1 MKIYLDNAATSFPK
15 PSSVVDAVVNYM
27 TNIGSNP
34 GRGSYNNALEGSR
47 IVYNCREKLC
57 NLFNF
62 QKPENVIFM
71 PNITYSLNTLIKSIV
86 KNNWH
91 IIISSMEHNSV
102 LRPIFQLKETM
113 NIDIDVIQCSEEGFI
128 DLDDFKSKIKQ
139 NTKLAVLSHASN
151 VNGSIQPLYEI
162 GEICRNKGVYFIID
176 SAQTA
181 GSLEVDFKA
190 LNCNALAFT
199 GHKSLLG
206 PQGIG
211 GFLIDDELNNLSI
224 PYIVGGTGSL
234 SSQITQPDFLPDK
247 FESGTLNTPGIAGLL
262 EGIKFIEKEGLKAIR
277 DHEDSL
283 TKYFID
289 SLLNMEGIIFYGS
302 TNTELRTSTI
312 SINFSHRDSAEVSYL
327 LDSQYGIMTRTGLHC
342 APLAHKTIGSYPMG
356 TLRFSLG
363 YFNTKEE
370 IKYTIDSLHNILRG
384 I

>member
-113 NIDIDVIQCSEEGFI
+113 NIDIDVIQCSEKGFI

-139 NTKLAVLSHASN
+139 NTKLVVLSHASN

-162 GEICRNKGVYFIID
+162 GEICRNEGVYFIID

-234 SSQITQPDFLPDK
+234 SSQMTQPDFLPDK

-277 DHEDSL
+277 NHEDSL

-289 SLLNMEGIIFYGS
+289 SLLNMDGIIFYGS

-356 TLRFSLG
+356 TLRFSIG

>member
-15 PSSVVDAVVNYM
+15 PSSVIDAVVNYM

-47 IVYNCREKLC
+47 IVYNCREELC

-71 PNITYSLNTLIKSIV
+71 PNITYSLNVLIKSIV
-86 KNNWH
+86 KDNWH
-91 IIISSMEHNSV
+91 VIISSMEHNSV
-102 LRPIFQLKETM
+102 LRPIFQLKEAM

-128 DLDDFKSKIKQ
+128 NLDDFKSKIRD
-139 NTKLAVLSHASN
+139 NTKLVILSHASN
-151 VNGSIQPLYEI
+151 VNGSIQPLYQI
-162 GEICRNKGVYFIID
+162 GKICRNKGIYFIID

-190 LNCNALAFT
+190 LNCSALAFT

-234 SSQITQPDFLPDK
+234 SSQVTQPDFLPDK

-262 EGIKFIEKEGLKAIR
+262 EGIKFIDKEGLGTIKN
-277 DHEDSL
+277 HENDL
-283 TKYFID
+283 TKYFIEN
-289 SLLNMEGIIFYGS
+289 LLNMEDIIFYGS
-302 TNTELRTSTI
+302 TNTELRTPTI
-312 SINFSHRDSAEVSYL
+312 SINFKHRDSSEISYL

-342 APLAHKTIGSYPMG
+342 APLAHKTIGSYPIG
-356 TLRFSLG
+356 TLRFSIG
-363 YFNTKEE
+363 YFNTKQE